1 MLTKASK
8 DAIIDGQQA
17 FFEDLNKIEEKKDK
31 EREELIM
38 QEFKRLGDKIVAES
52 TTMDLRVKK
61 LEAGQSDSRFKS
73 LLDKKLD
80 KAEFEARI
88 LDVTDSIAYPLQKQM
103 EMVKREIKK
112 IDVSKALCLVIV

>member
-1 MLTKASK
+1 
-8 DAIIDGQQA
+8 
-17 FFEDLNKIEEKKDK
+17 
-31 EREELIM
+31 M

-80 KAEFEARI
+80 KADFEARI